1 MAESGQKVQED
12 RLLNGI
18 AEQAEQEAERIR
30 SEAERQADEIV
41 KNAGRKAE
49 EIRQE
54 SRDKGKQQ
62 AGIIRQKNSQTIE
75 AEQRKRRLKAQEEL
89 FALALKKVRGSLQNL
104 IGQPVYT
111 GILQGWV
118 VEGAVGLGQQE
129 LVVNASAEER
139 KLLTDALLKQIE
151 KIAENQ
157 TGQQVTISLSQE
169 APLQKQGVFLTTSNG
184 RLAFNNTIEARM
196 QRYST
201 MIRKMIYRQIQ
212 TEEQGK

>member
-104 IGQPVYT
+104 IGQPGYT

>member
-104 IGQPVYT
+104 IGQPGYT

-201 MIRKMIYRQIQ
+201 MIRKMIYLQIQ